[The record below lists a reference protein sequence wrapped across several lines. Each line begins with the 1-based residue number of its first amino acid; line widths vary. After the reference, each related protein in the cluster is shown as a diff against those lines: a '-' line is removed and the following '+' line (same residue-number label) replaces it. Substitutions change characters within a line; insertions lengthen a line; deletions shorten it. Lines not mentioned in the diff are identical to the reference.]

1 MAAAETLHAKPEP
14 GSAASPCC
22 GRTLDQLPRYDRI
35 ILDPVLVTCG
45 KLSDEEATLL
55 SGQPVVTD
63 PNHQSTLFNMA
74 SVVAT
79 LSGGQVP
86 IVRALDS
93 VFEALRDVLPAGQP
107 LETWSAELMAQVTTK
122 ALALAAR

>member
-1 MAAAETLHAKPEP
+1 MITVETLHAGPEP

-35 ILDPVLVTCG
+35 VLDPALVTCG
-45 KLSDEEATLL
+45 KLSDNEVLLL

-63 PNHQSTLFNMA
+63 PNHQATLFNIA
-74 SVVAT
+74 STVAL

-86 IVRALDS
+86 VERALDS
-93 VFEALRDVLPAGQP
+93 VFEALREVLPAGRP
-107 LETWSAELMAQVTTK
+107 IELWSAELMAQVTTK
-122 ALALAAR
+122 ALALAAL

>member
-1 MAAAETLHAKPEP
+1 MLTGETLHAKPEP

-35 ILDPVLVTCG
+35 ILDPAQVTCA
-45 KLSDEEATLL
+45 KLSDQEVTLL

-63 PNHQSTLFNMA
+63 PNHQSILFNMA
-74 SVVAT
+74 STVAT
-79 LSGGQVP
+79 LSGGHVP

-93 VFEALRDVLPAGQP
+93 VFEALHDVLPTGQP
-107 LETWSAELMAQVTTK
+107 LESWTAELMAQVTTK
-122 ALALAAR
+122 ALVLAAH